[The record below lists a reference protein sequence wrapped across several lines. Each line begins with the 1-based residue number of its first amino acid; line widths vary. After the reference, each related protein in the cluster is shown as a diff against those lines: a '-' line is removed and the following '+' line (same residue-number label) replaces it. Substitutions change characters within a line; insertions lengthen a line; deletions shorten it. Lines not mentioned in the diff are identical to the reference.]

1 VKVQSTLALKRST
14 RTNSE
19 VAKLLQRFD
28 FKRFLTKRNG
38 FIIFILFILQFY
50 LSDGSLL
57 GFIKQLLGWLIVPFL
72 SGMVKQK

>member
-19 VAKLLQRFD
+19 VAKLLQGFD
-28 FKRFLTKRNG
+28 FKSFFTKRNG

>member
-57 GFIKQLLGWLIVPFL
+57 GFIKQLLGWLIIPFL

>member
-19 VAKLLQRFD
+19 VAKLLQSFD
-28 FKRFLTKRNG
+28 FKSFFTKRNG

-72 SGMVKQK
+72 SGVVKRK

>member
-1 VKVQSTLALKRST
+1 VQSTLALKRST

-57 GFIKQLLGWLIVPFL
+57 GFIKQLLGWLIIPFL